1 MPLQEKLTSGE
12 FVILAE
18 MEPPKGTDVS
28 DMVASATGVKRMVDA
43 FVVPEMNNAVM
54 RLSSLGGALLL
65 QTKGLE
71 TVMQVCCRDRNRLAL
86 QGDLLAA
93 HALGVP
99 NVMAVAGDEITH
111 GDHHQAK
118 PVNDLDLLEL
128 LAAIKTMQTGRD
140 LAGVDLKGAPQF
152 LVGSTVK
159 VTGDA
164 DALKQELADLD
175 KKIAAGARFFTTQ
188 PVFDVEALEKFR
200 RQVGKRPGGH
210 HSHGH
215 ALEECRHGPLHQ
227 RPHGDEN
234 PGSFRHPDSEKLRP
248 GAGVCADRLGIPG
261 CRKKTGIPGSADLH
275 HRVGGQTAV
284 DPGGGRFIADSREFY
299 QGYKG

>member
-28 DMVASATGVKRMVDA
+28 DMVANAASVKRKVDA

-54 RLSSLGGALLL
+54 KLSSLGGALLL

-93 HALGVP
+93 QALGVP
-99 NVMAVAGDEITH
+99 NIMAVAGDEITH
-111 GDHHQAK
+111 GDHHEAK
-118 PVNDLDLLEL
+118 AVNDLKLLEL
-128 LAAIKTMQTGRD
+128 LEAIRIMEGGRD

-159 VTGDA
+159 LPAASEGVEA
-164 DALKQELADLD
+164 ELVDLYL
-175 KKIAAGARFFTTQ
+175 KIAAGARFVTTQ
-188 PVFDVEALEKFR
+188 PIFDPAVLGAFLKHL
-200 RQVGKRPGGH
+200 GKRPVTIIPTVMLLKSVGMVRYINAH
-210 HSHGH
+210 MEMKIPEVFVTRIQKAPDRVRECVQIAAELIS
-215 ALEECRHGPLHQ
+215 ALKDNGA
-227 RPHGDEN
+227 
-234 PGSFRHPDSEKLRP
+234 PGVLISTIGWEDKLP
-248 GAGVCADRLGIPG
+248 SILAAAGL
-261 CRKKTGIPGSADLH
+261 
-275 HRVGGQTAV
+275 
-284 DPGGGRFIADSREFY
+284 
-299 QGYKG
+299 

>member
-28 DMVASATGVKRMVDA
+28 DMVGAATTVKRMVDA

-65 QTKGLE
+65 QSKGLE

-99 NVMAVAGDEITH
+99 NVMAVTGDEITH

-118 PVNDLDLLEL
+118 AVHDLDLLEL
-128 LAAIKTMQTGRD
+128 LTAIKTMETGRD
-140 LAGVDLKGAPQF
+140 LAGVDLKGAPKF
-152 LVGSTVK
+152 LVGATVK
-159 VTGDA
+159 VTGEA
-164 DALKQELADLD
+164 KALKQELADLD
-175 KKIAAGARFFTTQ
+175 QKIAAGARFFTTQ
-188 PVFDVEALEKFR
+188 PVFDVTVLEKFR
-200 RQVGKRPGGH
+200 EQLGPRQAAIIPTVMLLKSVGMARYINANMEMKIPEGFVTRIQKTADRVRECVQIAAEFVAAVKQAGFPGVLVSTIGW
-210 HSHGH
+210 
-215 ALEECRHGPLHQ
+215 E
-227 RPHGDEN
+227 
-234 PGSFRHPDSEKLRP
+234 EKLP
-248 GAGVCADRLGIPG
+248 SILAAAGL
-261 CRKKTGIPGSADLH
+261 
-275 HRVGGQTAV
+275 
-284 DPGGGRFIADSREFY
+284 
-299 QGYKG
+299 

>member
-1 MPLQEKLTSGE
+1 MPLQEKLISGE

-28 DMVASATGVKRMVDA
+28 DMVANATSVKRTVDA

-71 TVMQVCCRDRNRLAL
+71 TVLQVCCRDRNRLAL

-99 NVMAVAGDEITH
+99 NVMAVAGEEITH
-111 GDHHQAK
+111 GDHHEAK
-118 PVNDLDLLEL
+118 AVYDINLLQL
-128 LAAIKTMQTGRD
+128 ISAIGTLRGGRD
-140 LAGVDLKGAPQF
+140 MAGVDLKGAPQF

-159 VTGDA
+159 VTAGSEG
-164 DALKQELADLD
+164 LKAELADLD

-188 PVFDVEALEKFR
+188 PVFDVAVLENFR
-200 RQVGKRPGGH
+200 KEVGSRPAAIIPTVMLLKSVGMARYINRH
-210 HSHGH
+210 
-215 ALEECRHGPLHQ
+215 LEMKIPEEYITRIQNAPDRVRECVQIAAEFAKAIKEKGF
-227 RPHGDEN
+227 
-234 PGSFRHPDSEKLRP
+234 PGVLIATIGWEDKLP
-248 GAGVCADRLGIPG
+248 SILGAAG
-261 CRKKTGIPGSADLH
+261 
-275 HRVGGQTAV
+275 
-284 DPGGGRFIADSREFY
+284 F
-299 QGYKG
+299 